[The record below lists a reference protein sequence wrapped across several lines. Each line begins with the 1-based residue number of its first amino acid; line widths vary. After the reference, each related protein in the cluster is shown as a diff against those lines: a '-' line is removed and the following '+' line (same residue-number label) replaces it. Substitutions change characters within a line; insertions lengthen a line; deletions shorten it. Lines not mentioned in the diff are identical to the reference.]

1 MSFST
6 DKAFSLPKND
16 VRYIESGIHEN
27 ITLINVVKNVSTNGS
42 NFLEFTFANEA
53 GATMKHTEFEP
64 SSSAQ
69 NYEERVL
76 KQMSRILQILS
87 VFFTKDQL
95 ASGDLS
101 TVNDFYQW
109 VLNKYNTADKT
120 KKMRIKIVYN
130 DKGFTTLPNYSTY
143 TFCESMD
150 ITEDKSKIRI
160 LSLDKMIRPVADKE
174 PAANN
179 PFMNPIVNNPIVTAT
194 TGFAVDTTASTGTTG
209 MPF

>member
-179 PFMNPIVNNPIVTAT
+179 PFMNPVIT
-194 TGFAVDTTASTGTTG
+194 TPVIDGTIPG